1 MATEVSDRLVVE
13 RTASRLLLAWY
24 RSGLKLNEVA
34 ERSQVSRT
42 ALYRYMTGQTLI
54 SSWALMR
61 VCPVLGVSA
70 DWLLG
75 TGASRGFVPQGST
88 LGHPAVRSGRD
99 GR

>member
-1 MATEVSDRLVVE
+1 MAAEVSDRLVVE

-24 RSGLKLNEVA
+24 RSGLKLNELA

-54 SSWALMR
+54 SSWALLK

-75 TGASRGFVPQGST
+75 TGTSRGFAPLGST
-88 LGHPAVRSGRD
+88 LRPPTPRRGD
-99 GR
+99 E